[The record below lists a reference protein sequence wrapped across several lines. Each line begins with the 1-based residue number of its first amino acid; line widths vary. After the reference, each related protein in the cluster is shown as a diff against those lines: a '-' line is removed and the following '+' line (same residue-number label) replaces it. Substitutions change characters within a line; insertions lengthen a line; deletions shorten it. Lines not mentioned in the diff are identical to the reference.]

1 MSIIDGR
8 TQEDNANAV
17 GTAWVGIGGTTPNLD
32 NDTFVEGTGSISTTA
47 DATAG
52 TEGLAW
58 DNEST
63 FDGTDRIYY
72 LWVNIANPGQM
83 ETKANGGIKVHVTGA
98 TATNFVERYFE
109 GKDTY
114 SGGWKMFVIDMNDVI
129 QNADNSG
136 GTPPV
141 ITAIQRIG
149 ITVEIFGALMP
160 KMQDNL
166 FLDAIWSLAKG
177 TPGIRVESDNSG
189 SPWTWA
195 DIVDAGDRF
204 DITKAWGHV
213 QEVDGVITL
222 YSSIEFGDSAGVTST
237 DFVDATGAIV
247 VFGEG
252 ANPLPDDIYEITI
265 VGNGTGTTDID
276 FGSVVGSG
284 DDRQGIGGTSWS
296 TGGPLYTFDG
306 ETDIADVD
314 TLNIYSGSFTDAG
327 TIQFSGSTKEDII
340 GVSFINCGEVQSND
354 AELLNCFVISPAD
367 RGVEMLTTHTMK
379 QITFV
384 AGSNVNQ
391 VATFG
396 SRDNYEFAAPIASEE
411 LDDHLVETGESD
423 VALLFFIGFEHS
435 NVNLLQIRYGSLNLY
450 QFMTR
455 IGQAKVSTTLTTE
468 VWILYN
474 PAEGFTSFD
483 IDLFFDTAP
492 ANLGAS
498 AINLEGASRLSEI
511 SVVTNTVSAG
521 TALASTIENVSVD
534 TLTLDMIYLSIPA
547 SASLD
552 ATAGTSTET
561 RAVNISSEASYG
573 TSEDVAGVG
582 LRDHDW
588 TWTGSSDAAQVLVLI
603 KSIGVEHMVH
613 LPAASDYS
621 ITMTDMAFFGS
632 GAAGA
637 PKWHGD
643 NSGSGADVTINT
655 GGTTNVAENEFEN
668 THSTAG
674 TIDVVATVAVNVHVE
689 DRAGSDIENAQVSIH
704 RATKVIETSGA
715 GNTAG
720 DFDLVITGTIPA
732 DQPGTGYL
740 SVLDRST
747 ELTQG
752 YRYTS
757 HDGASTFTFFGNIT
771 GTVNTGGTATALN
784 STDINFL
791 TADIEEGD
799 TIKNTTTGA
808 WAMVDEITDA
818 DNVVTTPLTSG
829 VWGASD
835 AVEIHELATTLV
847 SGTDLVDMLLSNGQS
862 DVNGDAP
869 TLSYDNSQ
877 APTDVT
883 VRVRYNEAATKYIPF
898 VTNDTIAVGTGLTLN
913 VVLDEDTVA
922 T

>member
-17 GTAWVGIGGTTPNLD
+17 GTAWVGIGGTTANQD
-32 NDTFVEGTGSISTTA
+32 TDTFVEGTASISTTA
-47 DATAG
+47 DATGG

-98 TATNFVERYFE
+98 TASNFVERYFE

-114 SGGWKMFVIDMNDVI
+114 SGGWKMFVIDMNDVF
-129 QNADNSG
+129 QNRDNSG

-149 ITVEIFGALMP
+149 ITVDIFGALMP

-177 TPGIRVESDNSG
+177 TPGIRIESDNSG

-204 DITKAWGHV
+204 DVTKAWGHV

-265 VGNGTGTTDID
+265 IGNGTGTTDID

-284 DDRQGIGGTSWS
+284 DDRQGIGGTAWS

-306 ETDIADVD
+306 ETDISDVD
-314 TLNIYSGSFTDAG
+314 TLNVYGGSFTDAG
-327 TIQFSGSTKEDII
+327 TLQFSGSTKTDII

-354 AELLNCFVISPAD
+354 AEFLNCFVISPANH
-367 RGVEMLTTHTMK
+367 GVEMLTTHNMK

-384 AGSNVNQ
+384 GGSNTNQ
-391 VATFG
+391 VGVFG
-396 SRDNYEFAAPIASEE
+396 TPSETEDAAPSGPVTYNHTVA
-411 LDDHLVETGESD
+411 TGQED
-423 VALLFFIGFEHS
+423 VALIVFVGYEGANTIPVRGVTYDGNPLIRLGLVAS
-435 NVNLLQIRYGSLNLY
+435 GSSSSDTNVAA
-450 QFMTR
+450 F
-455 IGQAKVSTTLTTE
+455 
-468 VWILYN
+468 ILYD
-474 PAEGFTSFD
+474 PPEGSS
-483 IDLFFDTAP
+483 L
-492 ANLGAS
+492 
-498 AINLEGASRLSEI
+498 EI
-511 SVVTNTVSAG
+511 SVTFISNVGNMMSFAENFKGVNRVSEITVSSNSANSVEALAVTIETAAANDTFSMDLIYVSENGPASTFDATGG
-521 TALASTIENVSVD
+521 TATENRDQAV
-534 TLTLDMIYLSIPA
+534 
-547 SASLD
+547 
-552 ATAGTSTET
+552 STE
-561 RAVNISSEASYG
+561 AAFAS
-573 TSEDVAGVG
+573 SEDVGG
-582 LRDHDW
+582 TGIREHDW
-588 TWTGSSDAAQVLVLI
+588 TWTTSVNAAMLVLAI
-603 KSIGVEHMVH
+603 KSIGLEHMVH
-613 LPAASDYS
+613 LPTASDYS
-621 ITMTDMAFFGS
+621 ITMTDMQFFGS

-674 TIDVVATVAVNVHVE
+674 TIDVVATVDVNIHVE
-689 DRAGSDIENAQVSIH
+689 DKAGADIQNAQVSIH
-704 RATKVIETSGA
+704 RAAKVSETSGA

-732 DQPGTGYL
+732 DQPGTGYIT
-740 SVLDRST
+740 VLDRST

-757 HDGASTFTFFGNIT
+757 HDSVSTFSFFANIT

-784 STDINFL
+784 STDINF
-791 TADIEEGD
+791 TTVEEGD

-808 WAMVDEITDA
+808 WAIIDEITDA

-835 AVEIHELATTLV
+835 AVEIHELATTLI
-847 SGTDLVDMLLSNGQS
+847 SGTDIVDMFLSNGQT

-869 TLSYDNSQ
+869 TLAYDNSQ
-877 APTDVT
+877 APTAVT
-883 VRVRYNEAATKYIPF
+883 IRVRYNQAATKYIPF
-898 VTNDTIAVGTGLTLN
+898 VTNDTIAAGTGLTIN